1 MTSRSMISR
10 HTDERGAAEIH
21 RMLGRRHHR
30 LAAQFADA
38 YDTTPVPPDPDQ
50 PGTVFRA
57 VACIRCEARLDD
69 VAGLRLGLCPEHV
82 GL

>member
-1 MTSRSMISR
+1 
-10 HTDERGAAEIH
+10 
-21 RMLGRRHHR
+21 MLGRRHPR
-30 LAAQFADA
+30 LVARFSGA

-50 PGTVFRA
+50 PSMIFRG
-57 VACIRCEARLDD
+57 VTCIRCEAHLDD